1 MDSRRFR
8 YSLLAPLLKN
18 YRYKLRML
26 DEREAWLAD
35 GYAYDHIRS
44 SSCVSEETPAIFVPV
59 LKAAN
64 TAIKHLLTGERPSN
78 SSLDIHNKPTEF
90 GLINLWRYG
99 LTPDD
104 LVAGKRP
111 CFTAVRHPVSRFWS
125 AYSHLCSKEPQ
136 SLLANA
142 VRQHCGLSSEQAVKP
157 EHLLVYIEEVPQEA
171 REPHTRPQWAL
182 SGHRRIP
189 FELIGRVEN
198 LEGFVREAV
207 GRGLLPPA
215 AEGRLE
221 PHNQSQKSAGA
232 SGGNPLDDRIA
243 NCYEEDFQCFGYR

>member
-8 YSLLAPLLKN
+8 YSLLAPLLRN

-26 DEREAWLAD
+26 DERESWLAE

-44 SSCVSEETPAIFVPV
+44 SSLVSKETPAIFVPV

-78 SSLDIHNKPTEF
+78 LSLDIHNKPAEF
-90 GLINLWRYG
+90 GLTNLWRYG

-125 AYSHLCSKEPQ
+125 AHSHLCSKEPQ
-136 SLLANA
+136 SILATA
-142 VRQHCGLSSEQAVKP
+142 VRKHCGLSSEQAVTP
-157 EHLLVYIEEVPQEA
+157 EHLLAYIEEVPQQE

-189 FELIGRVEN
+189 FELIGRVES
-198 LEGFVREAV
+198 LGDFVREAV
-207 GRGLLPPA
+207 ERGLLPPA
-215 AEGRLE
+215 AEERLE
-221 PHNQSQKSAGA
+221 PHNRSQSA
-232 SGGNPLDDRIA
+232 SGTSRGNPLDQRIA
-243 NCYEEDFQCFGYR
+243 DCYEEDFQRFGYP